1 MRNILIFL
9 MINFF
14 IENDIQYKENQ
25 IEKLTND
32 LQEIRK
38 ISKSKMNDIKS
49 MPISEQVLFYLKFYC
64 LCIYFF
70 SNYIVITSSSIKI
83 LKPHLSYLKI
93 LILIIYI

>member
-1 MRNILIFL
+1 

-49 MPISEQVLFYLKFYC
+49 MPISEQIKDVHLSRSVQILKF
-64 LCIYFF
+64 
-70 SNYIVITSSSIKI
+70 
-83 LKPHLSYLKI
+83 
-93 LILIIYI
+93 